1 MKLSKMS
8 YKPIRC
14 VFYYIDGKVKMV
26 HDQDKIDKVYE
37 KGIEYVSMYNPTP
50 EQMATIM

>member
-14 VFYYIDGKVKMV
+14 VFYCIDGKVKVV
-26 HDQDKIDKVYE
+26 HNQESIDKVYE
-37 KGIEYVSMYNPTP
+37 KELNM
-50 EQMATIM
+50 